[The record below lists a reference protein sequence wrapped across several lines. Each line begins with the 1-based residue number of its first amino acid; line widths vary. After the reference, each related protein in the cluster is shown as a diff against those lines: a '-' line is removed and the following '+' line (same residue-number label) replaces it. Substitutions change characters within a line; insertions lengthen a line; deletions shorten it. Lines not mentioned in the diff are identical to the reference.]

1 MGDISKDINST
12 FPNEWVKALINISY
26 TSNWLSN
33 LTEKKF
39 TEFGIS
45 SQQYNVL
52 RILRGAKEALKVSV
66 VKDRMIEKTPNTTRL
81 MDKLCQKELIAR
93 TRCDSDRRAV
103 YVEITKKGL
112 DLIDQIPMEDDFKIL
127 SKLTEKEAVEL
138 NRLLDKIR

>member
-1 MGDISKDINST
+1 MGDISKDIQST
-12 FPNEWVKALINISY
+12 FPNEWIKALINIRY
-26 TSNWLSN
+26 TANWMST

-52 RILRGAKEALKVSV
+52 RILRGAKKAIKVSV
-66 VKDRMIEKTPNTTRL
+66 VKERMIEKTPNTTRL
-81 MDKLCQKELIAR
+81 MDKLCTKELIAR

-103 YVEITKKGL
+103 YVELTKKGL
-112 DLIDQIPMEDDFKIL
+112 DLLDQLPMDDDMKLL
-127 SKLTEKEAVEL
+127 SNITEEEALEL

>member
-1 MGDISKDINST
+1 MGDISKDIQST
-12 FPNEWVKALINISY
+12 FPNEWIKALINIRY
-26 TSNWLSN
+26 TSNWMST

-52 RILRGAKEALKVSV
+52 RILRGAKKAIKVSV
-66 VKDRMIEKTPNTTRL
+66 VKERMIEKTPNTTRL
-81 MDKLCQKELIAR
+81 MDKLCTKELIAR

-112 DLIDQIPMEDDFKIL
+112 DLLDQLPMDNDMKLL
-127 SKLTEKEAVEL
+127 SNITEEEAIEL